1 MTRAWLLIGGLS
13 LTACHQPVT
22 FQGAQTL
29 AIQGTPPPPVVEA
42 KTPPRVEV
50 RDNKIAIHE
59 KIQFDYD
66 KATIKEASAGLM
78 AEIANVIKRNPQIK
92 RLRIEGYASSEGDE
106 KHNQTLS
113 DSRAKSVMA
122 YLAKLGVSSTQ
133 LAAVGYGADKPIAD
147 NDTAAGREAN
157 RRVEFTI
164 LEQEVTQKKVE
175 IDPTTG
181 AERVVG
187 ESHQLVTAPDANHEA
202 IHTPPQTKA
211 SSTKKGS

>member
-1 MTRAWLLIGGLS
+1 MLIGGFS
-13 LTACHQPVT
+13 LMACHQPVT

-29 AIQGTPPPPVVEA
+29 AIQGTPPPREVEA
-42 KTPPRVEV
+42 KAPPRVEV

-78 AEIANVIKRNPQIK
+78 TEIADVIKKNPQIRK
-92 RLRIEGYASSEGDE
+92 LRIEGYASAEGDA

-122 YLAKLGVSSTQ
+122 YLSKLGVSGPQ

-147 NDTAAGREAN
+147 NNTAEGREAN

-164 LEQEVTQKKVE
+164 LEQDVTQKKVE

-181 AERVVG
+181 AEKVVG
-187 ESHQLVTAPDANHEA
+187 ESHQLVTAPDASHEA
-202 IHTPPQTKA
+202 NHTKPAAKT
-211 SSTKKGS
+211 STAKKGS